1 MKIKNIIIG
10 FLLLSTSLFGQG
22 FNFDIQNTSLEEYL
36 KMEKILGGRK
46 IQNESR
52 YYSGQGIAQPI
63 RFQRKEKDIPDC
75 IVSYQFYEIDSLL
88 TEIEYEWDVSNFE
101 KKDNNQKSKKF
112 QKALISK
119 YKELKTLISK
129 DFGKPQ
135 VKKNYSNISRLDS
148 INTFVESSTWKP
160 NDSLVIEMHA
170 TISNYYEKKGAITIN
185 PVHRIRLYIRNQ
197 LKEKEKETPKL
208 DDKKLAELEK
218 IKIDFFNALKEK
230 DFPKSKEFLS
240 DLIIEKVTD
249 EQINILINN
258 IKFEK
263 KTELIFSGVQVGLD
277 NSIFTIL
284 QYKYSDDKT
293 NPPTEL
299 IKLIFDDKNKI
310 VGIQPIK
317 LQNKIT
323 D

>member
-10 FLLLSTSLFGQG
+10 FLLISTSLFGQG
-22 FNFDIQNTSLEEYL
+22 FNFDIQNTSLDEYM
-36 KMEKILGGRK
+36 KMEEILGGKK

-52 YYSGQGIAQPI
+52 YYSGKGIAQPI
-63 RFQRKEKDIPDC
+63 RFQRKEKRIPDC

-101 KKDNNQKSKKF
+101 KHDNNQKSKKF
-112 QKALISK
+112 QKTLISK
-119 YKELKTLISK
+119 YIELKTLISK

-148 INTFVESSTWKP
+148 INTFVESSTWKL
-160 NDSLVIEMHA
+160 NESTEIELYA
-170 TISNYYEKKGAITIN
+170 TISNYYEKKGVITIN
-185 PVHRIRLYIRNQ
+185 PVHRIRLYVINQ
-197 LKEKEKETPKL
+197 SKKKEKETPKI
-208 DDKKLAELEK
+208 DDKKLTELEK
-218 IKIDFFNALKEK
+218 IKIDFFDTLKNK
-230 DFPKSKEFLS
+230 DLPKSKEYLS
-240 DLIIEKVTD
+240 DLIIDKVTD
-249 EQINILINN
+249 EQINMLINN
-258 IKFEK
+258 INFEK
-263 KTELIFSGVQVGLD
+263 KTELISSGVQMGSN
-277 NSIFTIL
+277 NSIFTLL
-284 QYKYSDDKT
+284 QYKYSDDKSS
-293 NPPTEL
+293 PPTEI